1 MIHFQQC
8 DPIEVI
14 LLYTPTYTLLY
25 FMFLYPLSAPPP
37 STLFKISHKNIYKDV
52 DKNDSEIKPYAANKF
67 SSLDDN
73 EIVILEI
80 FILGGV
86 GWGDWMKYGWRID
99 EGWIEDGWRIDEGWI
114 EDGWRMDG
122 GWVEVGWRIDGGWM
136 EDEGWMY

>member
-1 MIHFQQC
+1 M
-8 DPIEVI
+8 
-14 LLYTPTYTLLY
+14 
-25 FMFLYPLSAPPP
+25 
-37 STLFKISHKNIYKDV
+37 

-86 GWGDWMKYGWRID
+86 GWGDWMKYGWRI
-99 EGWIEDGWRIDEGWI
+99 

-122 GWVEVGWRIDGGWM
+122 GWL
-136 EDEGWMY
+136 ED